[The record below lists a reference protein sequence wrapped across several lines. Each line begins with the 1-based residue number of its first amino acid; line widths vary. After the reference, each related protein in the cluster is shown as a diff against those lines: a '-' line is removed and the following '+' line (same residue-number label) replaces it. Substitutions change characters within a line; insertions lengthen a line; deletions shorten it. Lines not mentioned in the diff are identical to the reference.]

1 MLAVVVLAFAILTGV
16 TVLPGSATAQPGL
29 ADSVT
34 ALTHRHEDAPS
45 LRAAPVIGTLRIDGH
60 LDEAEWQTAVPAER
74 FTQREPKEGEP
85 ATERTEVRVL
95 IGDGALFVGARMY
108 DQNAK
113 KIRSRLVRRDE
124 DLASDFFALL
134 LDPYHD
140 HSTGVVF
147 RVSPSGSVND
157 ATIAPSGSQDL
168 SWDPVWH
175 VHTSMDSLGWTAEI
189 EIPLSQL
196 HYNESATDAV
206 WGIQLRRWIDRKQ
219 EFSEFSFTPLREES
233 GVSKYGHLTGLG
245 ALHSVRHVELLPY
258 ARLRSEYVHV
268 SDSDP
273 FRDGS
278 DQFPAAGLDLKY
290 GLTTNLTLNGTINP
304 DFGEVEVDPAVVNLS
319 AFETFYPER
328 RPFFVE
334 GADVFRFGDMRSYNN
349 FNTTIAFHGR
359 RVGRAP
365 QRTLSGDDVV
375 HVDAPSVTTITAA
388 AKLTGKTKSGW
399 TLGVLDAV
407 TPREIAT
414 YEDTLGAMHDE
425 PVSPLTNF
433 FVGRF
438 KRDYR
443 KGATVLG
450 GIVTATHRDLSDP
463 ALAGTLRHDAY
474 AGGLDLNHY
483 WAARRYSF
491 DAMFLGS
498 TVHGNDEVIDETQQS
513 SARYFQRPDADYL
526 TYDPTRTRLSGYAG
540 HASLNK
546 IAGKHWLGSLTYQDW
561 SPGFEINDLGFQNAA
576 DQRAFS
582 TLALYKEDKPAKVI
596 RSWDAF
602 VFSNWS
608 WNYGGAQTYEEF
620 AGVWEGTWSTYWY
633 STLRGEWY
641 PGNHD
646 DKLTRGGPLSAL
658 PPGGTIRAT
667 LNTDSRRSTRLDL
680 NGTVAWDDAGG
691 HLRQINTSLS
701 ISPMTA
707 LKIRFEP
714 GFRKLRDM
722 AQYVT
727 TVTDPTAAET
737 YGARYVFGTLDQ
749 NQVSLDTRLDWT
761 FSPKLSLQLY
771 VQPLIV
777 AGEYTDLKEL
787 RTSSRY
793 EFNVYGKHA
802 GTIATDGDGNATVD
816 PDGPGPATAFDVD
829 NPDFNFRS
837 FRGNAVLRWEYRPGS
852 ALFLVWQ
859 QGREETASVGDFD
872 FSRDWRALRDVPP
885 ENVLAIKATYW
896 LPL

>member
-1 MLAVVVLAFAILTGV
+1 MLAVFLFAAVLI
-16 TVLPGSATAQPGL
+16 GSLAPEVQAQP
-29 ADSVT
+29 ADSAAAVAT
-34 ALTHRHEDAPS
+34 RHEDAPS
-45 LRAAPVIGTLRIDGH
+45 LRAARLTGLLRVDGH
-60 LDEAEWQTAVPAER
+60 LDETEWQAATPAVL
-74 FTQREPKEGEP
+74 FTQRQPTEGEP

-95 IGDGALFVGARMY
+95 IDDHSIYFGARLH
-108 DQNAK
+108 DREGHRV
-113 KIRSRLVRRDE
+113 RSRLVRRDE
-124 DLASDFFALL
+124 DLASDYFSVL

-140 HSTGVVF
+140 HSTGVFF
-147 RVSPSGSVND
+147 RVSPAGSIND
-157 ATIAPSGSQDL
+157 ATIAPNTSQDF

-196 HYNESATDAV
+196 HYTEGADAV
-206 WGIQLRRWIDRKQ
+206 WGLQLRRWIDRKQ
-219 EFSEFSFTPLREES
+219 ELSEFSFTPLREQA
-233 GVSKYGHLTGLG
+233 GVSTYGHLTGLG
-245 ALHSVRHVELLPY
+245 ALHSVRHLELLPY
-258 ARLRSEYVHV
+258 ARVRSEHLDV
-268 SDSDP
+268 SATDP

-349 FNTTIAFHGR
+349 FNTTLAFHGR

-365 QRTLSGDDVV
+365 QRTLSGDNVI
-375 HVDAPSVTTITAA
+375 HVDAPGVTTITAA

-399 TLGVLDAV
+399 TLGLLDAV
-407 TPREIAT
+407 TPRELAT
-414 YEDTLGAMHDE
+414 YEDTVGAMHEE
-425 PVSPLTNF
+425 PVAPLTNF

-443 KGATVLG
+443 QGSTVVG
-450 GIVTATHRDLSDP
+450 GILTATHRDLADP
-463 ALAGTLRHDAY
+463 ALEGILRESAIT
-474 AGGLDLNHY
+474 GGFDLNHY
-483 WAARRYSF
+483 WASRQYSF
-491 DAMFLGS
+491 DAMVLGS
-498 TVHGNDEVIDETQQS
+498 TVRGREDVIAATQQS
-513 SARYFQRPDADYL
+513 SAHYYQRPDADYVD
-526 TYDPTRTRLSGYAG
+526 YDPTRTRLSGVAG

-561 SPGFEINDLGFQNAA
+561 SPGFEINDVGFQNAA

-582 TLALYKEDKPAKVI
+582 TLALYKEDKPGKWI
-596 RSWDAF
+596 RNWTSF

-608 WNYGGAQTYEEF
+608 WNYGGAQTYEEY
-620 AGVWEGTWSTYWY
+620 AAHVEGTWSSYWF
-633 STLRGEWY
+633 SSLRGEWY
-641 PGNHD
+641 PGNYD
-646 DKLTRGGPLSAL
+646 DKLTRGGPLAQF
-658 PPGGTIRAT
+658 PAGGTIRAA
-667 LNTDSRRSTRLDL
+667 LNTDSRRSTRLNL
-680 NGTVAWDDAGG
+680 SGVVAWDDAGG

-701 ISPMTA
+701 LRPSTA
-707 LKIRFEP
+707 FKVRFEP

-727 TVTDPTAAET
+727 TVEDPVATET
-737 YGARYVFGTLDQ
+737 YGSRYVFATIDQ
-749 NQVSLDTRLDWT
+749 NQISLDTRLDWT

-777 AGEYTDLKEL
+777 AGEYSDLKEL
-787 RTSSRY
+787 RTSATY
-793 EFNVYGKHA
+793 EFDVYGKNA
-802 GTIATDGDGNATVD
+802 GTITTDPASGDATVD
-816 PDGPGPATAFDVD
+816 PDGPGPAAAFTVA

-872 FSRDWRALRDVPP
+872 FSRDWRALSDVPP
-885 ENVLAIKATYW
+885 ENVLALKATYW
-896 LPL
+896 IPL

>member
-1 MLAVVVLAFAILTGV
+1 MLAVLLFFVALLTGAAAPPV
-16 TVLPGSATAQPGL
+16 WAQT
-29 ADSVT
+29 ADSIAAV
-34 ALTHRHEDAPS
+34 ARSHEDAPS
-45 LRAAPVIGTLRIDGH
+45 VRAVPLTGTLHVDGH
-60 LDEAEWQTAVPAER
+60 LDEPAWQAAVPADR
-74 FTQREPKEGEP
+74 FTQREPKEGER

-95 IGDGALFVGARMY
+95 IGDGALFVGARLY
-108 DQNAK
+108 DQDAK

-124 DLASDFFALL
+124 DLASDYFAVL

-147 RVSPSGSVND
+147 RVSPAGSIND
-157 ATIAPSGSQDL
+157 ATIAPNGNQDL

-196 HYNESATDAV
+196 HYTEASADAV

-245 ALHSVRHVELLPY
+245 ALEAVRHLELLPY

-268 SDSDP
+268 SPSDP

-365 QRTLSGDDVV
+365 QRTISGDDVV
-375 HVDAPSVTTITAA
+375 HVDAPSVTTITTA

-407 TPREIAT
+407 TPRELAT
-414 YEDTLGAMHDE
+414 YEDTIGVMHDE

-443 KGATVLG
+443 KGSTVVG

-463 ALAGTLRHDAY
+463 ALEGILRQNAY

-498 TVHGNDEVIDETQQS
+498 TVHGREDVIDATQQS
-513 SARYFQRPDADYL
+513 SARYYQRPDADYL

-582 TLALYKEDKPAKVI
+582 TLALYKEDKPGKVI

-608 WNYGGAQTYEEF
+608 WNYGGAQTYEEY
-620 AGVWEGTWSTYWY
+620 AAVWEGTWSSYWF
-633 STLRGEWY
+633 SSLRGEWY

-667 LNTDSRRSTRLDL
+667 LNTDSRRSTRLNL

-691 HLRQINTSLS
+691 HLRQITTSLS

-707 LKIRFEP
+707 LKVRFEP

-722 AQYVT
+722 AQYVQT
-727 TVTDPTAAET
+727 EEDPTAAET
-737 YGARYVFGTLDQ
+737 YGARYVFAQIDQ

-793 EFNVYGKHA
+793 DFSVYGKNS
-802 GTIATDGDGNATVD
+802 GTITTDEDGNMTVD
-816 PDGPGPATAFDVD
+816 PDGAGPAAPFDVS

-859 QGREETASVGDFD
+859 QGREETAPMGDFD
-872 FSRDWRALRDVPP
+872 FSRDWRALSDIPP
-885 ENVLAIKATYW
+885 ENVLALKATYW
-896 LPL
+896 IPL